1 MLSPRLRQ
9 EIYTLWTR
17 FWSGGLTN
25 PITAIEQITYLLF
38 LKQLAELDKERVE
51 RGFSSIYGRRKDCTL
66 DHHPKF
72 DALEFRVP
80 LPPWVEENIGTK
92 YDYCQGHNSAHW
104 AIIRQAQ
111 AVQLDPVN
119 QLPITQYDHLS
130 KYVFPWLRELD
141 QILTETT
148 PPKDIPDIEVSD
160 GNEFG
165 VIANAPMENAA
176 FQLPPDKPDLLQY
189 ALETVDALFKQVGQ
203 RSSANYD
210 LMGDVF
216 EYMLDEIRTSGK
228 NGQFRTP
235 RHIIRFIIEL
245 LDPKPGDRIVDPAA
259 GTCGFLINSL
269 LHLRF
274 QDTDDEVKRLE
285 WNGAPLR
292 ASGSNPALEQY
303 LKGDFFTAFEN
314 DQTMAR
320 IGWMNMI
327 LHGVENPRVFWRD
340 SLSKRLG
347 EGESDAYDFAF
358 ANPPYTG
365 NVDTNDLSELAT
377 RFPRTNKGPITNKS
391 ELLFVWLMLDLL
403 RKGGK
408 GAVIVPEGVLFNSTN
423 AHKKLRRQLLFENK
437 LEAVISLPAGVFQPY
452 TGVKTSILVFQK
464 YGEDYEIGREPVTGE
479 VWFYEVTAD
488 GYTLDA
494 KRNERYAENDLWDGQ
509 QKFKTKAV
517 DTLDYNKPDYW
528 DERWRE
534 IDDRTLKTFPELR
547 EAGYDASP
555 IKLWGI
561 HELFKELPQDAREAD
576 AKVIGEQSRRL
587 AILYERY
594 WEAARRAAYKAA
606 LGKKK
611 VSQQRDTAK
620 RTLDRYRNALN
631 KLFNDEKREKL
642 EEEDAKGKYKNYA
655 RKAMEFARG
664 ILQLEFLERTAKE
677 VDAIEGILTLLLYEQ
692 HALPA
697 IEVQAEETEQTL
709 EELNTISAIEV
720 TEIVREFAKLDGF
733 DVKLRSLHTNPLK
746 DFLEESLSW
755 SACVRVWLRN
765 DEWESE
771 DGTLKGS
778 HDEEGNV
785 RPQYMLDERLYNK
798 DKSVKTE
805 YLDPNCIEANDLSL
819 ASGRYKPFILKIE
832 KGANPEDVIGELQ
845 GLEARIQEGLTK
857 LMVMVRGTRT

>member
-38 LKQLAELDKERVE
+38 LKQLAALDKERVE
-51 RGFSSIYGRRKDCTL
+51 RGYNSIYARRKKCTL
-66 DHHPKF
+66 DHHTKF
-72 DALEFRVP
+72 DILGGKEG
-80 LPPWVEENIGTK
+80 LPPWAEDSVEET
-92 YDYCQGHNSAHW
+92 DRCPGHHSARW
-104 AIIRQAQ
+104 SIIKQAQ

-119 QLPITQYDHLS
+119 QIPITQHEHLS

-141 QILTETT
+141 QILAETT
-148 PPKDIPDIEVSD
+148 PPKDALLIEMTN
-160 GNEFG
+160 GNGFG
-165 VIANAPMENAA
+165 VMANAPMENAA

-189 ALETVDALFKQVGQ
+189 ALETVDALFKHVGQ

-274 QDTDDEVKRLE
+274 QDTDADVKRLE

-292 ASGSNPALEQY
+292 ASGSNPALEPY

-347 EGESDAYDFAF
+347 EEESDAYDFTF

-377 RFPRTNKGPITNKS
+377 RFPRTNKGPITSKS

-408 GAVIVPEGVLFNSTN
+408 GAVIVPEGVLFNTSN
-423 AHKKLRRQLLFENK
+423 AHKKLRQQLLFENK

-464 YGEDYEIGREPVTGE
+464 YGEAYEFGKEPVTRE

-494 KRNERYAENDLWDGQ
+494 KRNERYEENDLWDAEE
-509 QKFKTKAV
+509 KFKIKAV

-534 IDDRTLKTFPELR
+534 IDDRTLKTFPELQ

-561 HELFKELPQDAREAD
+561 HEIFKELPQDAKEAD
-576 AKVIGEQSRRL
+576 AKVIREQSRRF
-587 AILYERY
+587 AGLYEHY
-594 WEAARRAAYKAA
+594 WNAAGSAAFKAA
-606 LGKKK
+606 SGKRTAT
-611 VSQQRDTAK
+611 QQREAAK
-620 RTLDRYRNALN
+620 RTFDRYRNALN
-631 KLFNDEKREKL
+631 RLFNEERREKF
-642 EEEDAKGKYKNYA
+642 EAEDAKAKYKNYA
-655 RKAMEFARG
+655 RKAMEFIRETF
-664 ILQLEFLERTAKE
+664 QREFLENSARE
-677 VDAIEGILTLLLYEQ
+677 VNSIVGKLSSALGGQHILPSIEERAQ
-692 HALPA
+692 
-697 IEVQAEETEQTL
+697 ETGQTL
-709 EELNTISAIEV
+709 EKLNSASAIEV
-720 TEIVREFAKLDGF
+720 AEIVREFAKLDGF
-733 DVKLRSLHTNPLK
+733 DVKLRSLHVNSVK

-755 SACVRVWLRN
+755 SARVRVWHRN
-765 DEWESE
+765 DAWESE
-771 DGTLKGS
+771 DGKLKGS
-778 HDEEGNV
+778 HDNEGNL
-785 RPQYMLDERLYNK
+785 RREYILDERLYNK
-798 DKSVKTE
+798 DKTVKRE
-805 YLDPNCIEANDLSL
+805 YLDPTCIEANDLSL
-819 ASGRYKPFILKIE
+819 TAGRYKPFTFKFEI
-832 KGANPEDVIGELQ
+832 GARPEDIIKELQ
-845 GLEARIQEGLTK
+845 GLEGKIQDGLTR
-857 LMVMVRGTRT
+857 LLEMMRNAR